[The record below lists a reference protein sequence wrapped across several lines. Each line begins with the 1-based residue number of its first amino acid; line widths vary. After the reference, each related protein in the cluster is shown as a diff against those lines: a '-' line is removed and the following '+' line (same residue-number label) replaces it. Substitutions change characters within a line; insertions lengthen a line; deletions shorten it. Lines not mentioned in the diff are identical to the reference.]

1 MVLLVLLIAC
11 ANVANLLLAV
21 AVARRQEAAIKLA
34 LGAPRGRL
42 IREFLAESMLLCV
55 ASGLLGFGV
64 AAWVIRR
71 FSDFRATF
79 PMFGEFSFGLHL
91 PLNATVV
98 AFTLVLTMVAILATG
113 LAPALYASSPG
124 LAQVLGGEMTVGGTR
139 KAARRNVPVIVE
151 VAIATLVLV
160 GMGLCQRN
168 LHKLR
173 HADIS
178 CVTPTWAFPRAIWW
192 PPRYI
197 STRRATRESVESS
210 STRLSGE
217 PPQLCRAWNRSRWPG
232 TCRCLGIAS
241 ARTTSGW
248 RQAGIGVPHRGG
260 QRLLSNFRHPH
271 TIRPRLRFARPRER
285 PGRHRDQS
293 KDRGPVLSCFSS
305 IKHRNRIAL
314 SVVQTIVHF
323 RSKSACRVVT
333 HLNKYEPRSM
343 MSGPGIQAPQ
353 RSLKIWFS
361 RRRKGGRHEI
371 FQAAQPT

>member
-34 LGAPRGRL
+34 LGAPRGWL

-168 LHKLR
+168 LHNLR
-173 HADIS
+173 HADLGFSARNLVAATVYLDAEGYSGERGKQFHETLRRTAAALPGVESVSLAWELPLFGDSEVPVQLQDGGKPVSVSHTVVDNDYFRTFGIRILS
-178 CVTPTWAFPRAIWW
+178 GRAFDSRDHENGQAVIVINRKIADQFFLAFPPLSIATVLRSASCKQSF
-192 PPRYI
+192 I
-197 STRRATRESVESS
+197 SGQN
-210 STRLSGE
+210 RL
-217 PPQLCRAWNRSRWPG
+217 A
-232 TCRCLGIAS
+232 AS
-241 ARTTSGW
+241 
-248 RQAGIGVPHRGG
+248 
-260 QRLLSNFRHPH
+260 LL
-271 TIRPRLRFARPRER
+271 I
-285 PGRHRDQS
+285 
-293 KDRGPVLSCFSS
+293 
-305 IKHRNRIAL
+305 
-314 SVVQTIVHF
+314 
-323 RSKSACRVVT
+323 
-333 HLNKYEPRSM
+333 
-343 MSGPGIQAPQ
+343 
-353 RSLKIWFS
+353 
-361 RRRKGGRHEI
+361 
-371 FQAAQPT
+371 